1 MIVYDHNDDDD
12 DYVHKRSAIE
22 RKLNINHSSLEEAT
36 PSSSSSSSS
45 LQFLNPENIQF
56 LQSLKLK
63 VNKKRTYHVESSEKQ
78 RQ

>member
-1 MIVYDHNDDDD
+1 MIVYDHND

-36 PSSSSSSSS
+36 PSSSSSSS